1 MAEEMQNVDIK
12 VEGNMAIITIE
23 LDKEFGPSSTGKTII
38 VASTRG
44 TVDIPNTGI
53 RLGLNAFKKV

>member
-1 MAEEMQNVDIK
+1 MAEEMQNVSIK
-12 VEGNMAIITIE
+12 VEGNKAIITIE
-23 LDKEFGPSSTGKTII
+23 IDKEFGPSSTGKTII

-44 TVDIPNTGI
+44 TVAIPNTNV